1 MVVTSIKST
10 GTKTGPVICRIGLS
24 DGSLFSFNPAYLPC
38 LFQGEDYFFPGKE
51 ISPGE
56 ETGLRFAAD
65 CFRAERA
72 ALRLVARAEQTRAG
86 ITRKLE
92 QRGHKGS
99 HIQAA
104 VSYLAELKIVDDRRF
119 AGRWI
124 QSRLY
129 RGADSPLRLIAGLCR
144 QGIDR
149 NTARSVC
156 KSMLDFERET
166 ELLQKFIAKRYPAA
180 GNPAREN
187 LPDREARLFR
197 GQLKREGFSTQ
208 VLGWY
213 WEDR

>member
-1 MVVTSIKST
+1 MVATSIKST
-10 GTKTGPVICRIGLS
+10 GTKAGPVIFRIGLS
-24 DGSLFSFNPAYLPC
+24 DGSLFSFNPVYLPYA
-38 LFQGEDYFFPGKE
+38 FQGGDYFFPGKE
-51 ISPGE
+51 INPEE

-92 QRGHKGS
+92 QRGHES
-99 HIQAA
+99 SRIQAV
-104 VSYLAELKIVDDRRF
+104 VSYLTELKIVDDRRF

-149 NTARSVC
+149 STAQSAC
-156 KSMLDFERET
+156 KSILDFERET
-166 ELLQKFIAKRYPAA
+166 ELLQKFIAKRYA
-180 GNPAREN
+180 GNSARGDR
-187 LPDREARLFR
+187 PDQEARFFR
-197 GQLKREGFSTQ
+197 GQLKREGFSARA
-208 VLGWY
+208 LEWY
-213 WEDR
+213 WEER